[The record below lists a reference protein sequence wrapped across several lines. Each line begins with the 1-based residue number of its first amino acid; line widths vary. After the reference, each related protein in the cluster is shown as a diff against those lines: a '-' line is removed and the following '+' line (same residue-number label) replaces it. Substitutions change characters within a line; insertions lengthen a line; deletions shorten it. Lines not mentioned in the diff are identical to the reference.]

1 MHKASEILRIGPPAP
16 STCQCVHC
24 GADFKTVI
32 EDYCG
37 FKTQKTYYCPKCV
50 AIREQAGHE
59 AEFRR
64 CERCKVSYLLP
75 ERDGWGYNY
84 CEPCRPLAQ
93 REQQDERRKERIAEW
108 PKICPPL
115 YLESDP
121 ARLPKLSAV
130 LAWKYGG
137 RGLLLHGETGKG
149 KTRCAWQLLRRL
161 HVEEG
166 IRPVVFT
173 ATSYSVAI
181 TKNFNA
187 EGNPEKWL
195 ERINGAQLVFFD
207 DFGKCRLTERGESEL
222 FGIIEER
229 MANQLPI
236 IITTNF
242 VGGSLAGNL
251 RSDIGSAMVRRLRE
265 CCECIGF

>member
-1 MHKASEILRIGPPAP
+1 MHTASEILRIGPPAP
-16 STCQCVHC
+16 SPCQCVHC
-24 GADFKTVI
+24 GADYKTVI
-32 EDYCG
+32 EEYHG
-37 FKTQKTYYCPKCV
+37 SKIPKTRYCPKC
-50 AIREQAGHE
+50 INLLQQTGPK

-64 CERCKVSYLLP
+64 CHRCNVSYLAP
-75 ERDGWGYNY
+75 NFYSSDRN
-84 CEPCRPLAQ
+84 CEPCRPIVEAE
-93 REQQDERRKERIAEW
+93 EQEERRQERIAKW
-108 PKICPPL
+108 PEICPPL

-130 LAWKYGG
+130 LTWKYGA

-187 EGNPEKWL
+187 EGNPERWL

-207 DFGKCRLTERGESEL
+207 DFGKCHLTERGESEL

-265 CCECIGF
+265 CCEAIAF